1 MSAAIRKETGITQS
15 YANKIPNSK
24 NKTAGLFR
32 HPTVL
37 YKAKF
42 SVNRD
47 LPVSFQKWIFLQ
59 LHTYLHTPL
68 RKSMNPIPVRLLLF
82 RIDSF
87 CFSHCLY
94 ILLTPVS

>member
-1 MSAAIRKETGITQS
+1 MSAAIRKETGRTQS

-32 HPTVL
+32 HSTVL

-59 LHTYLHTPL
+59 PHTYLHTPL

>member
-1 MSAAIRKETGITQS
+1 MSAAIRKETGRTQS

-47 LPVSFQKWIFLQ
+47 LPVSFSKYTLLQ
-59 LHTYLHTPL
+59 T
-68 RKSMNPIPVRLLLF
+68 
-82 RIDSF
+82 
-87 CFSHCLY
+87 
-94 ILLTPVS
+94 